1 MYKIVPDP
9 KNLKGFAVFQ
19 HERIKEERKSPSL
32 SERGI
37 AVEKH
42 WAWPLSSCSKV
53 CPGVSKDREVDGI

>member
-1 MYKIVPDP
+1 MKSGVCKNAHSLKSRVFCMYKIVPDP

-42 WAWPLSSCSKV
+42 
-53 CPGVSKDREVDGI
+53 